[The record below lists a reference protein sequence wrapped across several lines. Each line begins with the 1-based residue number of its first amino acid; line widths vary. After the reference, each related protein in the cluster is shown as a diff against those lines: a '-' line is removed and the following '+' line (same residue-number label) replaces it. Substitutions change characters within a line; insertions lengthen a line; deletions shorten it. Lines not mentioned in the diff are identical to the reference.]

1 MFNPAIT
8 QGNRETYL
16 ANRKPQDI
24 QIKPTPENRKL
35 IAEYERLAKEIN
47 DTPARIAGLRMTFRK
62 RDLPAQVARL
72 VVERDEKLE
81 RLLEIEKILGFTQ

>member
-8 QGNRETYL
+8 QGNHETYL

-24 QIKPTPENRKL
+24 QLKPTPENRKL

-47 DTPARIAGLRMTFRK
+47 DTPARIAGLRMNIRK
-62 RDLPAQVARL
+62 RDLAPHVARL